1 MGSRLSLTVGGAVA
15 ALALSGCEQGGLF
28 APSGPEAGAT
38 AAADRPAATRLMER
52 DVEAPDVFQ
61 RTEAGLWDGRPSL
74 GGVWVAHPEV
84 EDPERVLIR
93 NNANGETVIG
103 ALFRRERDRP
113 GPRFQVS
120 SDAAEAL
127 AMLAGAPVELDVTAL
142 RREQAPAEAPKA
154 TEPAPDATATDTP
167 GGEAPETATS
177 ETTAPETEAPRA
189 AAPEPD
195 PSGPGGQD
203 ETAAASAAAAI
214 DRAEAAGTEGGT
226 AGTPAARQQAGAA
239 EPERRGL
246 LARLFRR
253 GPGEPLSAISG
264 PAAAGAATAA
274 GTAGS
279 TAGTTPAVTA
289 EPLAPRPAAARG
301 GAEEDALRR
310 PYVQVATFRGEAG
323 AQRAAETLRSN
334 GVVPAVRP
342 GESGEATVYRVV
354 AGPAG
359 SSADRAALMEKV
371 KDLGFDDAY
380 AVSR

>member
-15 ALALSGCEQGGLF
+15 ALALSGCEQAGLF

-142 RREQAPAEAPKA
+142 RREQAPEQAPEQATAEATGAAPDA
-154 TEPAPDATATDTP
+154 TAPDATATD
-167 GGEAPETATS
+167 APETAV
-177 ETTAPETEAPRA
+177 A
-189 AAPEPD
+189 ATEPD
-195 PSGPGGQD
+195 PSEPGGPD
-203 ETAAASAAAAI
+203 ETVAASAAAAI
-214 DRAEAAGTEGGT
+214 DRAEAAD
-226 AGTPAARQQAGAA
+226 RK
-239 EPERRGL
+239 
-246 LARLFRR
+246 
-253 GPGEPLSAISG
+253 S
-264 PAAAGAATAA
+264 
-274 GTAGS
+274 
-279 TAGTTPAVTA
+279 
-289 EPLAPRPAAARG
+289 
-301 GAEEDALRR
+301 
-310 PYVQVATFRGEAG
+310 
-323 AQRAAETLRSN
+323 
-334 GVVPAVRP
+334 VV
-342 GESGEATVYRVV
+342 
-354 AGPAG
+354 
-359 SSADRAALMEKV
+359 
-371 KDLGFDDAY
+371 
-380 AVSR
+380 